1 MSGSA
6 LNDFESHVSNERTHL
21 SQVRRAFTKSLEI
34 QNVDPGLVNF
44 YVACS
49 NYFDFS
55 LKRLINQDYIL
66 HDLLLPHVEADNTEY
81 KNKLESLS
89 KGLGAMEKS
98 MTQLNNAKDQL
109 VKSGLYEIDLF
120 KREAAHFLDVFINM
134 LATNRHSTYDL
145 EKQVFKPEDWKQIA
159 GVTEESIN
167 SEKTLYNDVRL
178 SAPQGCEP
186 QSFPPIGHHEKP
198 K

>member
-1 MSGSA
+1 MSAPA

-34 QNVDPGLVNF
+34 KNVDPGLVHF

-89 KGLGAMEKS
+89 NGLGAMEES
-98 MTQLNNAKDQL
+98 ITQLNNAKDKL
-109 VKSGLYEIDLF
+109 IKSGLYEIDLF
-120 KREAAHFLDVFINM
+120 KKEAAHFLDVFLNM

-159 GVTEESIN
+159 GVTADSIN
-167 SEKTLYNDVRL
+167 SEKTLYNDVKL

>member
-1 MSGSA
+1 MNGAA

-66 HDLLLPHVEADNTEY
+66 HDLLLPHVEANNTEY

-89 KGLGAMEKS
+89 KGLGAMEAS
-98 MTQLNNAKDQL
+98 ITQLNDAKDQL

-120 KREAAHFLDVFINM
+120 KKEAAHFLDVFINM

-145 EKQVFKPEDWKQIA
+145 EKQVFEPEDWKQIA

-167 SEKTLYNDVRL
+167 NENTLYNDVKL

>member
-1 MSGSA
+1 MSA
-6 LNDFESHVSNERTHL
+6 TAVNDFESHVSNERTHL

-34 QNVDPGLVNF
+34 KNVDPGLVHF

-55 LKRLINQDYIL
+55 LKRLIDQDYIL
-66 HDLLLPHVEADNTEY
+66 HDLLLPHVEADNEEY

-89 KGLGAMEKS
+89 NSLGAMKES
-98 MTQLNNAKDQL
+98 MVQLNNAKDQL
-109 VKSGLYEIDLF
+109 VKSGLYEIDSF
-120 KREAAHFLDVFINM
+120 KKEAVHFLDVFINM

-167 SEKTLYNDVRL
+167 SETTLYNDVKL

-186 QSFPPIGHHEKP
+186 ESFPPIGHHEKP

>member
-49 NYFDFS
+49 NYLDFS

-167 SEKTLYNDVRL
+167 SENTLYNDVKL

-186 QSFPPIGHHEKP
+186 ESFPPIGHHEKP

>member
-89 KGLGAMEKS
+89 KGLAAMEKS

-167 SEKTLYNDVRL
+167 SENTLYNDVKL

-186 QSFPPIGHHEKP
+186 ESFPPIGHHEKP

>member
-1 MSGSA
+1 MSASA

-49 NYFDFS
+49 NYLDFS

-109 VKSGLYEIDLF
+109 VSSGLYEIDLF
-120 KREAAHFLDVFINM
+120 KKEAAHFLDVFINM

>member
-1 MSGSA
+1 MSA
-6 LNDFESHVSNERTHL
+6 PTLNDFESHVSNERTHL

-34 QNVDPGLVNF
+34 KNVDPGLVHF

-55 LKRLINQDYIL
+55 LKRLIKQDYIL

-89 KGLGAMEKS
+89 NGLGAMEES
-98 MTQLNNAKDQL
+98 ITQLNNAKDKL
-109 VKSGLYEIDLF
+109 IKSGLYEIDLF
-120 KREAAHFLDVFINM
+120 KKEAAHFLDVFLNM

-159 GVTEESIN
+159 GVTADSIN
-167 SEKTLYNDVRL
+167 SEKTLYNDVKL

>member
-98 MTQLNNAKDQL
+98 MAQLNNAKDQL

-120 KREAAHFLDVFINM
+120 KREAAHFLDVFLNM

-167 SEKTLYNDVRL
+167 SEKTLYNDIKL

-186 QSFPPIGHHEKP
+186 ESFPPIGHHEKP

>member
-49 NYFDFS
+49 NYLDFS

-120 KREAAHFLDVFINM
+120 KKEAAHFLDVFINM

>member
-1 MSGSA
+1 MSA
-6 LNDFESHVSNERTHL
+6 TAVNDFESHVSNERTHL

-34 QNVDPGLVNF
+34 KNVDPGLVHF

-55 LKRLINQDYIL
+55 LKRLIDQDYIL

-89 KGLGAMEKS
+89 NGLGAMKKS
-98 MTQLNNAKDQL
+98 MVHLNNAKDKL
-109 VKSGLYEIDLF
+109 IKSGLYEIDLF
-120 KREAAHFLDVFINM
+120 KKEAAHFLDVFLNM

-145 EKQVFKPEDWKQIA
+145 EKQVFKPGDWKKIA

-167 SEKTLYNDVRL
+167 SEKTLYNDVKL

-186 QSFPPIGHHEKP
+186 ESFPPIGHHEKP

>member
-89 KGLGAMEKS
+89 KGLAAMEKS

-120 KREAAHFLDVFINM
+120 KREAAHFLDVFLNM

-167 SEKTLYNDVRL
+167 SENTLYNDVKL

-186 QSFPPIGHHEKP
+186 ESFPPIGHHEKP

>member
-1 MSGSA
+1 MSASA

-34 QNVDPGLVNF
+34 QNVDPGLVHF

-49 NYFDFS
+49 NYFYFS

-66 HDLLLPHVEADNTEY
+66 HNLLLPHVEADNTEY

-89 KGLGAMEKS
+89 KGLGAMEES
-98 MTQLNNAKDQL
+98 ITQLNNAKDKL
-109 VKSGLYEIDLF
+109 IKSGLYEIDLF
-120 KREAAHFLDVFINM
+120 KKEAAHFLDVFLNM

-159 GVTEESIN
+159 GVTADSIN
-167 SEKTLYNDVRL
+167 SEKTLYNDVKL

>member
-1 MSGSA
+1 MSASA
-6 LNDFESHVSNERTHL
+6 LNNFESHVSNERTHL

-34 QNVDPGLVNF
+34 QNVDPGLVHF

-89 KGLGAMEKS
+89 KGLGAMEES
-98 MTQLNNAKDQL
+98 ITQLNNAKDKL
-109 VKSGLYEIDLF
+109 IKSGLYEIALF
-120 KREAAHFLDVFINM
+120 KKEAAHFLDVFLNM

-159 GVTEESIN
+159 GVTADSIN
-167 SEKTLYNDVRL
+167 SEKTLYNDVKL

>member
-89 KGLGAMEKS
+89 KGLGAMEES
-98 MTQLNNAKDQL
+98 ITQLNNAKDKL
-109 VKSGLYEIDLF
+109 IKSGLYEIALF
-120 KREAAHFLDVFINM
+120 KKEAAHFLDVFLNM

-167 SEKTLYNDVRL
+167 SEKTLYNDVKL

-186 QSFPPIGHHEKP
+186 ESFPPIGHHEKP

>member
-49 NYFDFS
+49 NYLDFS

-89 KGLGAMEKS
+89 KGLAAMEKS

-120 KREAAHFLDVFINM
+120 KREAAHFLDVFLNM

-167 SEKTLYNDVRL
+167 SEKTLYNDIKL

-186 QSFPPIGHHEKP
+186 ESFPPIGHHEKP

>member
-1 MSGSA
+1 MSA
-6 LNDFESHVSNERTHL
+6 PTLNDFESHVSNERTHL

-34 QNVDPGLVNF
+34 KNVDPGLVHF

-55 LKRLINQDYIL
+55 LKRLIKQDYIL

-89 KGLGAMEKS
+89 NGLGAMEES
-98 MTQLNNAKDQL
+98 MIQLNNSKDKL
-109 VKSGLYEIDLF
+109 IKSGLYEIDLF
-120 KREAAHFLDVFINM
+120 KKEAAHFLDVFLNM

-159 GVTEESIN
+159 GVTADSIN
-167 SEKTLYNDVRL
+167 SEKTLYNDVKL

>member
-34 QNVDPGLVNF
+34 KNVDPGLVHF

-55 LKRLINQDYIL
+55 LKRLIKQDYIL

-89 KGLGAMEKS
+89 NGLGAMEES
-98 MTQLNNAKDQL
+98 MIQLNNAKDKL
-109 VKSGLYEIDLF
+109 IKSGLYEIDLF
-120 KREAAHFLDVFINM
+120 KKEAAHFLDVFLNM

-159 GVTEESIN
+159 GVTADSIN
-167 SEKTLYNDVRL
+167 SEKTLYNDVKL

>member
-21 SQVRRAFTKSLEI
+21 SQVRRAFTKGLEI
-34 QNVDPGLVNF
+34 KNVDPGLVHF

-66 HDLLLPHVEADNTEY
+66 HDLLLPHVETDNTEY

-89 KGLGAMEKS
+89 NGLSAMEES
-98 MTQLNNAKDQL
+98 ITQLNNAKDKL
-109 VKSGLYEIDLF
+109 IKSGLYEIDLF
-120 KREAAHFLDVFINM
+120 KKEAAHFLDVFLNM

-159 GVTEESIN
+159 GVTADSIN
-167 SEKTLYNDVRL
+167 SEKTLYNDVKL

>member
-1 MSGSA
+1 MSASA

-34 QNVDPGLVNF
+34 KNVDPGLVHF

-49 NYFDFS
+49 NYLDFS

-89 KGLGAMEKS
+89 NGLGAMEES
-98 MTQLNNAKDQL
+98 ITQLNNAKDKL
-109 VKSGLYEIDLF
+109 IKSGLYEIDLF
-120 KREAAHFLDVFINM
+120 KKEAAHFLDVFLNM

-159 GVTEESIN
+159 GVTADSIN
-167 SEKTLYNDVRL
+167 SEKTLYNDVKL
-178 SAPQGCEP
+178 SAPRGCEP

>member
-1 MSGSA
+1 MSASA

-34 QNVDPGLVNF
+34 KNVDPGLVHF

-66 HDLLLPHVEADNTEY
+66 HDLLLPHVETDNTEY

-89 KGLGAMEKS
+89 KGLGAMEES
-98 MTQLNNAKDQL
+98 ITQLNNAKDKL
-109 VKSGLYEIDLF
+109 IKSGLYEIALF
-120 KREAAHFLDVFINM
+120 KKEAAHFLDVFLNM

-159 GVTEESIN
+159 GVTADSIN
-167 SEKTLYNDVRL
+167 SEKTLYNDVKL

>member
-1 MSGSA
+1 MSASA

-109 VKSGLYEIDLF
+109 VSSGLYEIDLF
-120 KREAAHFLDVFINM
+120 KKEAAHFLDVFINM

-159 GVTEESIN
+159 GVTEKSIN

>member
-1 MSGSA
+1 MSASA

-89 KGLGAMEKS
+89 KGLGAMEES
-98 MTQLNNAKDQL
+98 ITQLNNAKDKL
-109 VKSGLYEIDLF
+109 VKSGLYEIALF
-120 KREAAHFLDVFINM
+120 KKEAAHFLDVFINM

-159 GVTEESIN
+159 GVTADSIN
-167 SEKTLYNDVRL
+167 SEKTLYNDVKL

>member
-1 MSGSA
+1 MSAST
-6 LNDFESHVSNERTHL
+6 LNNFESHVSNERTHL

-34 QNVDPGLVNF
+34 KNVDPGLVHF

-66 HDLLLPHVEADNTEY
+66 HDLLLPHVETDNAEY

-89 KGLGAMEKS
+89 NGLGAIEES
-98 MTQLNNAKDQL
+98 ITQLNNAKDKL
-109 VKSGLYEIDLF
+109 IKSGLYEIDLF
-120 KREAAHFLDVFINM
+120 KKEAAHFLDVFLTM

-159 GVTEESIN
+159 GVTADSIN
-167 SEKTLYNDVRL
+167 SEKTLYNDVKL

>member
-109 VKSGLYEIDLF
+109 VSSGLYEIDLF
-120 KREAAHFLDVFINM
+120 KKEAAHFLDVFINM

>member
-1 MSGSA
+1 MSA
-6 LNDFESHVSNERTHL
+6 PTLNDFESHVSNERTHL

-34 QNVDPGLVNF
+34 KNVDPGLVHF

-55 LKRLINQDYIL
+55 LKRLIKQDYIL

-89 KGLGAMEKS
+89 NGLGAMEES
-98 MTQLNNAKDQL
+98 ITQLNNAKDKL
-109 VKSGLYEIDLF
+109 IKSGLYEIDLF
-120 KREAAHFLDVFINM
+120 KKEAVHFLDVFLNM

-145 EKQVFKPEDWKQIA
+145 EKQVFKPKDWKQIA
-159 GVTEESIN
+159 GVTADSIN
-167 SEKTLYNDVRL
+167 SEKTLYNDVKL
-178 SAPQGCEP
+178 SAPRGCEP

>member
-21 SQVRRAFTKSLEI
+21 SQVRRAFTKGLEI
-34 QNVDPGLVNF
+34 KNVDPGLVHF

-66 HDLLLPHVEADNTEY
+66 HDLLLPHVETDNTEY

-89 KGLGAMEKS
+89 NGLSAMEES
-98 MTQLNNAKDQL
+98 ITQLNNAKDKL
-109 VKSGLYEIDLF
+109 IKSGLYEIDLF
-120 KREAAHFLDVFINM
+120 KKEAAHFLDVFLNM

-167 SEKTLYNDVRL
+167 SEKTLYNDIKL

-186 QSFPPIGHHEKP
+186 ESFPPIGHHEKP

>member
-1 MSGSA
+1 MSA
-6 LNDFESHVSNERTHL
+6 PTLNDFESHVSNERTHL

-34 QNVDPGLVNF
+34 KNVDPGLVHF

-55 LKRLINQDYIL
+55 LKRLIKQDYIL
-66 HDLLLPHVEADNTEY
+66 HDLLLPHVETDNTEY
-81 KNKLESLS
+81 KNKLGSLS
-89 KGLGAMEKS
+89 NGLSAMEES
-98 MTQLNNAKDQL
+98 ITQLNNAKDKL
-109 VKSGLYEIDLF
+109 IKSGLYEIDLF
-120 KREAAHFLDVFINM
+120 KKEAAHFLDVFLNM

-159 GVTEESIN
+159 GVTADSIN
-167 SEKTLYNDVRL
+167 SEKTLYNDVKL

>member
-49 NYFDFS
+49 NYLDFS

-66 HDLLLPHVEADNTEY
+66 HDLLLPHVETDNTEY

-120 KREAAHFLDVFINM
+120 KREAAHFLDVFLNM

-167 SEKTLYNDVRL
+167 SENTLYSDVKL

-186 QSFPPIGHHEKP
+186 ESFPPIGHHEKP

>member
-49 NYFDFS
+49 NYLDFS

-89 KGLGAMEKS
+89 KGLAAMEKS

-167 SEKTLYNDVRL
+167 SENTLYNDVKL

-186 QSFPPIGHHEKP
+186 ESFPPIGHHEKP

>member
-1 MSGSA
+1 MSASA

-34 QNVDPGLVNF
+34 QNVDPGLVHF

-109 VKSGLYEIDLF
+109 VSSGLYEIDLF
-120 KREAAHFLDVFINM
+120 KKEAAHFLDVFINM

-159 GVTEESIN
+159 GVTEKSIN

>member
-120 KREAAHFLDVFINM
+120 KREAAHFLDVFLNM

-167 SEKTLYNDVRL
+167 SENTLYNDVKL

-186 QSFPPIGHHEKP
+186 ESFPPIGHHEKP

>member
-1 MSGSA
+1 MSASA

-34 QNVDPGLVNF
+34 QNVDPGLVHF

-66 HDLLLPHVEADNTEY
+66 HDLLLPHVAADNTEY

-109 VKSGLYEIDLF
+109 VSSGLYEIDLF
-120 KREAAHFLDVFINM
+120 KKEAAHFLDVFINM

-159 GVTEESIN
+159 GVTEKSIN

>member
-34 QNVDPGLVNF
+34 QNVDPGLVHF

-109 VKSGLYEIDLF
+109 VSSGLYEIDLF
-120 KREAAHFLDVFINM
+120 KKEAAHFLDVFINM

-159 GVTEESIN
+159 GVTEKSIN

>member
-1 MSGSA
+1 MSASA

-34 QNVDPGLVNF
+34 KNVDPGLVHF

-66 HDLLLPHVEADNTEY
+66 HDLLLPHVETDNTEY

-89 KGLGAMEKS
+89 KGLGAMEES
-98 MTQLNNAKDQL
+98 ITQLNNAKDKL
-109 VKSGLYEIDLF
+109 IKSGLYEIDLF
-120 KREAAHFLDVFINM
+120 KKEAAHFLDVFLNM

-159 GVTEESIN
+159 GVTADSIN
-167 SEKTLYNDVRL
+167 SEKTLYNDVKL

>member
-34 QNVDPGLVNF
+34 QNVDPGLVSF

-167 SEKTLYNDVRL
+167 SEKTLYNDVKL

-186 QSFPPIGHHEKP
+186 ESFPPIGHHEKP

>member
-1 MSGSA
+1 MSASA

-21 SQVRRAFTKSLEI
+21 SQVRRAFTKGLEI
-34 QNVDPGLVNF
+34 KNVDPGLVHF

-66 HDLLLPHVEADNTEY
+66 HDLLLPHVETDNTEY
-81 KNKLESLS
+81 KNKLESLLN
-89 KGLGAMEKS
+89 GLSAMEES
-98 MTQLNNAKDQL
+98 ITQLNNAKDKL
-109 VKSGLYEIDLF
+109 IKSGLYEIDLF
-120 KREAAHFLDVFINM
+120 KKEAAHFLDVFLNM

-159 GVTEESIN
+159 GVTADSIN
-167 SEKTLYNDVRL
+167 SEKTLYNDVKL

>member
-89 KGLGAMEKS
+89 KGLGAMEES
-98 MTQLNNAKDQL
+98 ITQLNNAKDKL
-109 VKSGLYEIDLF
+109 VKSGLYEIALF
-120 KREAAHFLDVFINM
+120 KKEAAHFLDVFLNM

-159 GVTEESIN
+159 GVTADSIN
-167 SEKTLYNDVRL
+167 SEKTLYNDVKL

>member
-167 SEKTLYNDVRL
+167 SEKTLYNDVKL

-186 QSFPPIGHHEKP
+186 ESFPPIGHHEKP

>member
-98 MTQLNNAKDQL
+98 MAQLNNAKDQL

-167 SEKTLYNDVRL
+167 SEKTLYNDVKL

-186 QSFPPIGHHEKP
+186 ESFPPIGHHEKP

>member
-89 KGLGAMEKS
+89 KGLGAMEES
-98 MTQLNNAKDQL
+98 ITQLNNAKDKL
-109 VKSGLYEIDLF
+109 IKSGLYEIALF
-120 KREAAHFLDVFINM
+120 KKEAAHFLDVFLNM

-159 GVTEESIN
+159 GVTADSIN
-167 SEKTLYNDVRL
+167 SEKTLYNDVKL